1 MAIFIQGGIIK
12 YIKETTLKDAINL
25 YEEEKFREE
34 LLISIENL
42 SKYVDNLATTMV
54 IGMNVII
61 DTNMKIYGQ
70 LKEINITNKANLYN
84 DLLDD
89 ILK

>member
-1 MAIFIQGGIIK
+1 MDIELEVTLVLILENG
-12 YIKETTLKDAINL
+12 LKDAINL

-70 LKEINITNKANLYN
+70 LKEINITTKANLCN
-84 DLLDD
+84 HLLDD